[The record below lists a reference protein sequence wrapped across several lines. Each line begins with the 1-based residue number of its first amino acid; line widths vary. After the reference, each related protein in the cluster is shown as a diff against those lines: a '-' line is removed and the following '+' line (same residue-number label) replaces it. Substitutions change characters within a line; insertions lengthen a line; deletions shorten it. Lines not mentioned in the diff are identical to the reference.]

1 MPYAAVIGDP
11 VAHSVSPLLHR
22 AAYAE
27 LGLDWEYR
35 AIQVPKGQLAG
46 LMRPFDPNCRGLSVT
61 MPHKQDIAGFL
72 DHVDGLAKATGAIN
86 TVVPAASMLAGFN
99 TDVYGIVQAI
109 SQVRD
114 ADAQRATIIGA
125 GATAASAM
133 AAAVQLGARDITLVA
148 RNFSGPHRAPA
159 AANRL
164 GLSPT
169 LVPLRDDARVAQAIA
184 DADIIVST
192 LPGTAGAPLAAAG
205 RPRKGAA
212 VLDVAYGSGESAWCA
227 TCDSAGASF
236 VPGLAMLVHQAVLQ
250 VQLMTSQTID
260 ASVMFDELRKEGRWN

>member
-164 GLSPT
+164 GLSPVSYT
-169 LVPLRDDARVAQAIA
+169 HLRARRSSRCATTPASPRPSRTPTSSSRRCPERPGHPSPPPA
-184 DADIIVST
+184 GRGRARPSST
-192 LPGTAGAPLAAAG
+192 LPTARARAPGARRATVPA
-205 RPRKGAA
+205 RPSCPVSPCSSTRP
-212 VLDVAYGSGESAWCA
+212 SSR
-227 TCDSAGASF
+227 F
-236 VPGLAMLVHQAVLQ
+236 
-250 VQLMTSQTID
+250 
-260 ASVMFDELRKEGRWN
+260 N